1 VRGTYGAMN
10 EAAILQQLEELAE
23 GLGVRVLY
31 ESLDREEVVVRSGT
45 CTLRGQLL
53 VIIDHQLPPAG
64 RIPVLADC
72 LSRFDLSTIY
82 LIPAVRELIDA
93 RRAITVKM

>member
-1 VRGTYGAMN
+1 MRGTYGAMN

-72 LSRFDLSTIY
+72 LARFDLSTIY
-82 LIPAVRELIDA
+82 LVPAIRELIES
-93 RRAITVKM
+93 RRPITLRV